1 MGIQNNVKRP
11 CPFTYAGIL
20 HIHFLTQ
27 THTHTHTLSLSIS
40 HKHITV
46 SQICT
51 DKIRS
56 LSLSVS
62 LFRSLSLSLFL
73 FSLSLS
79 LTQTRTHTLSHK
91 QTFALSLFAHAR
103 RLQQVAPHRR
113 LRRLRNNLSKER
125 QRGEKSSSG
134 NRILHRES
142 GKEQASKRRSASV
155 DGRKCE
161 RRWRQ
166 QHACF
171 REANLALS

>member
-1 MGIQNNVKRP
+1 MLSALVRSP
-11 CPFTYAGIL
+11 MLAYYTFTSSPK
-20 HIHFLTQ
+20 
-27 THTHTHTLSLSIS
+27 HTHTHTLSLSHT
-40 HKHITV
+40 HKHIIV

-51 DKIRS
+51 GKIRS